1 MSFTHDEVQKFLKL
15 LGFKGFTVRQYD
27 KEMYSFLS
35 VAVEDN
41 AKAYLI
47 DVVPSSLENGRN
59 DGIALM
65 EKHYYKPANMEQ
77 LCKKWLEI
85 ILLFSCYYPL
95 ECIFVTGLALEEDEL
110 ETEEALSEA
119 PTSEEPTNEESFDD
133 DGYYLE
139 VPMESIADLDSF
151 ADMVFQKTYGVMTFW
166 FASLDMVFHYE
177 PSDVY
182 MIVTLKKITEENTA
196 AIDLL
201 RKLVE
206 AQGLFLL

>member
-1 MSFTHDEVQKFLKL
+1 MAFTHDEVQKFFQL

-27 KEMYSFLS
+27 KEMYAFLS
-35 VAVEDN
+35 VAAEDN

-65 EKHYYKPANMEQ
+65 EKHYYQPANMEQ

-95 ECIFVTGLALEEDEL
+95 ESVFVTGLALEGDEL
-110 ETEEALSEA
+110 EAEEAF
-119 PTSEEPTNEESFDD
+119 SEEPSDEESCD

-139 VPMESIADLDSF
+139 VPMESIADLDTF

-166 FASLDMVFHYE
+166 FSSLDMVFHYE